1 MEVGRGLE
9 RVRVEHGVLAA
20 AGGRDRGG
28 RLQGPELLEDLGLDV
43 RVRAEHVEE
52 PGERGDDE
60 VLGREHVSYGGVPEE
75 LVALPLAHAGVPRP
89 RHVQ

>member
-9 RVRVEHGVLAA
+9 RVRVEHGVLGA
-20 AGGRDRGG
+20 AGGGDRGG
-28 RLQGPELLEDLGLDV
+28 GLHGPELVEDLDLDV

-75 LVALPLAHAGVPRP
+75 LVPLPLAHAGVPRP